1 MTGTW
6 TTAYLAALAG
16 AGDALA
22 FFPPPRRFTGQTVR
36 QRVRLRRGGTSARL
50 ALSNEFGRDPLVI
63 DAVLVGNGDLTSTT
77 PALYRGA
84 GKWEIPA
91 GATAISDPVAL
102 PMTTLAATADGA
114 AAGGA
119 AAGGAA
125 AGGAAAGGEL
135 VVDCFVSG
143 TVEAATFLHSA
154 QRTGEVA
161 PGDQLGRPRLADS
174 ERFTALYWITR
185 VLVDRPAAGPVIVA
199 LGDSITRGD
208 GTTADLDQRYP
219 DHLQRRLVGA
229 GIDDAVVLNAGIG
242 GNRLLRPVLGPS
254 MTDRF
259 DRDVLDL
266 GEATHVL
273 ILAGTNDI
281 ALPLM
286 LGGKRPAAG
295 DIIDGLRGLAR
306 RAERRGVRPVL
317 GTITPFGGS
326 SIDAFLADGNED
338 VRLAVNDAIIAQTD
352 WPVTDFAAALAD
364 PDDPGRL
371 AAAFDSGDGVH
382 PGDAGARALAAAV
395 DLAVFT

>member
-6 TTAYLAALAG
+6 TTAYLAALA
-16 AGDALA
+16 AAEDALP
-22 FFPPPRRFTGQTVR
+22 FFPPPRRFAGQTVR
-36 QRVRLRRGGTSARL
+36 QRVRLRRGGNAARL

-63 DAVLVGNGDLTSTT
+63 DAVLVGNGDLTSTA

-91 GATAISDPVAL
+91 GATAISDPIPL
-102 PMTTLAATADGA
+102 PITMRA
-114 AAGGA
+114 AAA
-119 AAGGAA
+119 D
-125 AGGAAAGGEL
+125 GEL

-154 QRTGEVA
+154 QQTGEVA
-161 PGDQLGRPRLADS
+161 PGDQLGRPRLAGA
-174 ERFTALYWITR
+174 ERFTALYWIAR
-185 VLVDRPAAGPVIVA
+185 VLTDQPASGPVVVT

-229 GIDDAVVLNAGIG
+229 GIGDAVVLNAGIG
-242 GNRLLRPVLGPS
+242 GNRLLRPVVGPS

-259 DRDVLDL
+259 DRDVLGAGL
-266 GEATHVL
+266 ATHVL

-281 ALPLM
+281 ALPAM
-286 LGGKRPAAG
+286 LGEERPAAG
-295 DIIDGLRGLAR
+295 DIVDGLRGLAR
-306 RAERRGVRPVL
+306 RADRGGVRPVL

-338 VRLAVNDAIIAQTD
+338 VRLAVNDAITAQAD
-352 WPVTDFAAALAD
+352 WPVVDFAAALAD

-395 DLAVFT
+395 DLGVFT

>member
-6 TTAYLAALAG
+6 TTAYLAALAS
-16 AGDALA
+16 AEDALP

-36 QRVRLRRGGTSARL
+36 QRVRPRRGGRAARL
-50 ALSNEFGRDPLVI
+50 ALSNEYGRDPLVI
-63 DAVLVGNGDLTSTT
+63 DAVLVGNGDLTSTR

-91 GATAISDPVAL
+91 GATAISDPIPL
-102 PMTTLAATADGA
+102 PTTTRAATADGA
-114 AAGGA
+114 AADGA
-119 AAGGAA
+119 AADGA
-125 AGGAAAGGEL
+125 GADGEL

-143 TVEAATFLHSA
+143 TAEAATFLHSA
-154 QRTGEVA
+154 QQTGEVA

-174 ERFTALYWITR
+174 ERFTALYWIAR
-185 VLVDRPAAGPVIVA
+185 VLTDQPASGPVVVT

-208 GTTADLDQRYP
+208 GTTIDVDQRYP
-219 DHLQRRLVGA
+219 DHLQRRLLAA
-229 GIDDAVVLNAGIG
+229 GIGDAVVLNAGIG
-242 GNRLLRPVLGPS
+242 GNRLLRPVVGPS

-259 DRDVLDL
+259 DRDVL
-266 GEATHVL
+266 GVAEATHVL

-281 ALPLM
+281 ALPSM

-295 DIIDGLRGLAR
+295 DIVDGLRGLAR
-306 RAERRGVRPVL
+306 RAERGGVRPVL

-326 SIDAFLADGNED
+326 AIDAFLADGNED
-338 VRLAVNDAIIAQTD
+338 VRLAVNGAITAQAD
-352 WPVTDFAAALAD
+352 WPVVDFAAALAD
-364 PDDPGRL
+364 PGDPGRL

-395 DLAVFT
+395 DLGVFT